1 MNDSDTNGH
10 DTPTDGGFT
19 ALAEIIH
26 AIAKGDLAA
35 MDQLYGLAGRPGISP
50 DIEALAESV
59 GLLLVRMEAGDFHLE
74 RAAEAE
80 ERLKELN
87 QLKNE
92 HLGIA
97 AHDLRNPIGAIR
109 NMSHMIVDMEL
120 EEQTKTDFLHAIY
133 RVSEQMLTLVNNL
146 LDIAVIESGKLKLD
160 FAAGNLSAL
169 AAERV
174 DIIRPIADAK
184 KLQVDTHL
192 ADVPDSLFDASW
204 LGQVIDNLLSNAIK
218 FSEPGSNVA
227 VTSRLLQSN
236 IEITV
241 ADKGAGI
248 PEAELGQIFGKFE
261 KLSPRPT
268 AGEKSTGLGLSIAKN
283 AVEAHGGEIRVAS
296 EVGVG
301 TVFTVVMPIRT
312 NP

>member
-1 MNDSDTNGH
+1 MSNNGTNGH
-10 DTPTDGGFT
+10 DTPADGGFA

-35 MDQLYGLAGRPGISP
+35 MDRLYGLAGKPGIKP
-50 DIEALAESV
+50 EIADLAESV

-87 QLKNE
+87 KLKNE

-109 NMSHMIVDMEL
+109 NMSQMIVEMEL
-120 EEQTKTDFLHAIY
+120 EEKTKTEFLHAIY

-146 LDIAVIESGKLKLD
+146 LDIAVIESGTLKLD
-160 FAAGNLSAL
+160 LAEGNLSAL

-174 DIIRPIADAK
+174 AVIRPVAEAK
-184 KLQVDTHL
+184 GLQLDTAL
-192 ADVPDSLFDASW
+192 ADLPDSLFDAGW
-204 LGQVIDNLLSNAIK
+204 LAQVIDNILSNAVK
-218 FSEPGSNVA
+218 FSKPGSNVA
-227 VTSRLLQSN
+227 VSSRLVETN
-236 IEITV
+236 IEIAV
-241 ADKGAGI
+241 ADQGPGI
-248 PEAELGQIFGKFE
+248 PSAELGQIFGKFE
-261 KLSPRPT
+261 KLSTRPT

-283 AVEAHGGEIRVAS
+283 AVEAHGGQIRVES

-301 TVFTVVMPIRT
+301 TVFTILIPARKS
-312 NP
+312 P